1 MKRFVLC
8 LLAVGLLAV
17 PASAAASSL
26 VSVGSPPDNTPQN
39 HQNEPA
45 VAVDAAHPNVLAA
58 GVNDFIDW
66 RPCPQSDAVDHGTC
80 FDPADDPVGLS
91 GVYFSFDSGHSWTQ
105 STYTGLTARDCAAT
119 GPCPQHIGPI
129 GTLPW
134 YGENGLISSGDPAVA
149 FGPRPVNGT
158 FSWANGSRLYY
169 ANLTASLTGGFPQKE
184 PFKGF
189 LAVGVSR
196 LDNPT
201 ATSVLDKNSWMPPK
215 LATNRTSTTTF
226 EDKEQIWADNASS
239 SPFFG
244 NVYVCVDEFRSVS
257 RGHALPLPQVV
268 SVSTDGG
275 DTWTQRQVNSAA
287 TNAALGFHEG
297 CSIRTD
303 SHGVVYLFYAH
314 FQVGTP
320 GVGSQAMQKSFDGGK
335 HWTKPQDIFPMND
348 ACYNFDPVEG
358 RCVGDGDA
366 GFRIDLTAAP
376 SVDIANGAPT
386 GVGATNEIVD
396 AWSDGRFGLNN
407 ESTLVAWST
416 SGGSTWGGP
425 IVASLPGDRSFY
437 SAPAISPTGNNLY
450 LVYEGTH
457 TPWTGADMTTP
468 RPYHGVFRQAAI
480 GANGAPVGWTTI
492 ENGPLA
498 DVRASYPGHDIY
510 QERIGDYVYAAA
522 TATYGAA
529 VWTDVRNAEVCD
541 AVQDWRAD
549 SFAAG
554 HRLLPGAP
562 WPFTDCPDT
571 WGNTDIFAATTG

>member
-26 VSVGSPPDNTPQN
+26 VSVGSPPDTTPQN

-45 VAVDAAHPNVLAA
+45 VAVDTAHPSVLAA

-91 GVYFSFDSGHSWTQ
+91 GVYFSFDNGHSWIQ
-105 STYTGLTARDCAAT
+105 PTYSGLTARDCAAS
-119 GPCPQHIGPI
+119 GPCPNHIGPI

-134 YGENGLISSGDPAVA
+134 YAENGLISSGDPAVA
-149 FGPRPVNGT
+149 FGPRLVNGT

-169 ANLTASLTGGFPQKE
+169 ANLTASLAGGFPQKE

-201 ATSVLDKNSWMPPK
+201 ATSVLDKNSWMPPT
-215 LATNRTSTTTF
+215 LATPRTSSTTF
-226 EDKEQIWADNASS
+226 EDKEQIWADNAQS

-244 NVYVCVDEFRSVS
+244 NVYMCVDEFRSNS
-257 RGHALPLPQVV
+257 RGRALPLPQVV
-268 SVSTDGG
+268 SVSSDGG
-275 DTWTQRQVNSAA
+275 ATWTQRQVNSAQ
-287 TNAALGFHEG
+287 TNAQLGFHSA

-320 GVGSQAMQKSFDGGK
+320 GFGSQAMQKSFDGGK

-348 ACYNFDPVEG
+348 ACYNVDPVEG

-386 GVGATNEIVD
+386 GIGATDEIVN

-407 ESTLVAWST
+407 ESTLVGWST
-416 SGGSTWGGP
+416 NGGSTWGGP
-425 IVASLPGDRSFY
+425 VVASLPGDRSFY
-437 SAPAISPTGNNLY
+437 SAPAISPTGNALY
-450 LVYEGTH
+450 LVYEGTQ

-468 RPYHGVFRQAAI
+468 RLYHGVFRQAAI
-480 GANGAPVGWTTI
+480 GANGAPTGWATV
-492 ENGPLA
+492 ENGPLG

-510 QERIGDYVYAAA
+510 QERVGDYVYAAA

-529 VWTDVRNAEVCD
+529 VWTDARNAEVCNP
-541 AVQDWRAD
+541 VQDWRAD

-562 WPFTDCPDT
+562 WPFTDCPAT
-571 WGNTDIFAATTG
+571 WGNTDIYAATTG